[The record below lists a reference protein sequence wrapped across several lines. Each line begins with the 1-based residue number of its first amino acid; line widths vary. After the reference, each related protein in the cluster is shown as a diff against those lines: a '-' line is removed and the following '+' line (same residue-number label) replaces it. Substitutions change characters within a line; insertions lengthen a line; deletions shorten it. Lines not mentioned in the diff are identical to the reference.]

1 MVLELTEPLAITL
14 MTRFLNHLELL
25 DTMNNENRGEGVEE
39 VLVSDEMINEHADAV
54 LRNLLV
60 VGKYFG
66 SHEDIKWIGNE
77 KREKGQEQGQEQ
89 EQDLDS
95 TTCSSGISQET
106 ETRIQIQTKICPL
119 AFVVLIDKV
128 GKIGRKAHSVPLL
141 STCLK
146 FYAALLISSPALTEN
161 IHNLAYERAYLSIL
175 KYIDHV
181 QTFTISRDQVRK
193 REWRSALELA
203 GHLLDRIKNILGE
216 DLHSTLNLKLVKS
229 MSAARITRLEEK
241 RRMVLMDPELA
252 AKIKAKENQKKY
264 RARKVKSSGSGDKNK
279 NKKSSGSVNKKRY

>member
-25 DTMNNENRGEGVEE
+25 DTINNENKGEE
-39 VLVSDEMINEHADAV
+39 VSVSDAMINEHADAV

-77 KREKGQEQGQEQ
+77 KRKKGPKQ
-89 EQDLDS
+89 EQDDFDVK
-95 TTCSSGISQET
+95 ET
-106 ETRIQIQTKICPL
+106 ETETETETKTKTKTETKAKTRMIQTRISPL

-128 GKIGRKAHSVPLL
+128 GKIGRKAHSILL
-141 STCLK
+141 MSTCLK
-146 FYAALLISSPALTEN
+146 FYAALLISCPALTEN
-161 IHNLAYERAYLSIL
+161 INNLAYERAYLSIL

-181 QTFTISRDQVRK
+181 QTHTVSRDQVRK

-203 GHLLDRIKNILGE
+203 GHLLDRIKSILGE
-216 DLHSTLNLKLVKS
+216 DLHSSLNLKLVKS

-241 RRMVLMDPELA
+241 RRMDPELA
-252 AKIKAKENQKKY
+252 AKIKFKETQKKY
-264 RARKVKSSGSGDKNK
+264 RARKIKSGDKNK
-279 NKKSSGSVNKKRY
+279 SKKSCGIVNTKER